1 MKTKRSRKHTIIG
14 SVVGTLLG
22 GAVGLGIGGGIGYA
36 VDRKRTKKNKLNK
49 GSAKNLWLK

>member
-1 MKTKRSRKHTIIG
+1 MKKKRGRKHTIIG